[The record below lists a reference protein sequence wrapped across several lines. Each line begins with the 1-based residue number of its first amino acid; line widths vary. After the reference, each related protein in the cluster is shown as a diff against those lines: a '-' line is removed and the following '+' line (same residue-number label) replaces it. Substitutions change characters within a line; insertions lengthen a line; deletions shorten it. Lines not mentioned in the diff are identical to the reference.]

1 MSINAWKTSFIGL
14 NKPAKVLA
22 GTADLFT
29 PVALWPYANDATDPY
44 WSGGSNPQ
52 YYQWEVTFTINDR
65 VHGSNLT
72 RTPFSFNAQDIEV
85 GDFVAGAAD
94 GKVLQIMSISAK
106 GNNTLTAVVEDRL
119 RYNTFRDA
127 QGFGLFGAP
136 GPVIFFQINELGFPM
151 LDPVP
156 GEAASDF
163 FTNVMSRFQYMNPLT
178 NYLLAK
184 PAHGFEQG
192 DAICI
197 EDGDFTLSDP
207 DNIGRFIGTVVFPG
221 PGPDQFV
228 LRPANGIIDFVPGL
242 PGSVGDY
249 LYPSLDGTGNLT
261 TSDASRRPV
270 MMKIADAIPSD
281 STGTGID
288 PVGNDGDVVEIN
300 RVQVT
305 LASGNG
311 TYTIAD
317 AVALINAQTAE
328 HNITATEVG
337 GANEVQSDVT
347 LGSAYGVI
355 AGYVPFAITVNGTT
369 VTFTTTTSGSAAYG
383 DTSVADAIDMVT
395 DLNNAKIPNIVASV
409 VDGVYI
415 KLRNKIGGAIAIVN
429 VTVDANQNNFAG
441 ANSISSLPAYTPPNT
456 VTSALR
462 LVRADGGPM
471 TLRDF
476 TGQFLLDAGVLSGQ
490 NGRYALGLNIEQ
502 GLRSSS
508 TSVVA
513 NITARDALYAL
524 VGDQAHVIND
534 GNGDWAVFLYDGGQ
548 WTKVSGKRS
557 VDTDARTLVTSINLA
572 TKPTGIIELGTIST
586 GRKILNISVDVEN
599 AQIPLNTGI
608 IKSVSV
614 AYNPTGVDV
623 QPPANA
629 NLIQGGYGVT
639 EGQMYG
645 TAYQALIS
653 PLVDIN
659 NDMLTSFA
667 DWADWIVVGAT
678 GGSYSPLFPP
688 GEVHIT
694 AVEEV
699 DHYGRWY
706 LITFDQPVNTE
717 LYLVRPAGWAFF
729 FPPATTYTPPTAV
742 VAVSSPTWT
751 DGNATFNVSYS
762 NRTLS
767 VTPTSGGSGYSQG
780 QMLTIPGSFLGTP
793 GQDAVVTV
801 TSVESKFGPASTLS
815 IGTSIDNKLFMG
827 TFENKLQGTAT
838 YMLDPNYIT
847 NSYIDLIADLTNFA
861 GNTGIVTIKLTYV

>member
-22 GTADLFT
+22 GTADSYT

-94 GKVLQIMSISAK
+94 GKVLQIMSISEK

-156 GEAASDF
+156 GEAAADF

-178 NYLLAK
+178 NYVLEK
-184 PAHGFEQG
+184 SAHGFEQG

-207 DNIGRFIGTVVFPG
+207 DNIGRFIGTVVFSG
-221 PGPDQFV
+221 PGPDQFI

-288 PVGNDGDVVEIN
+288 PVGNDGDVIEIN

-305 LASGNG
+305 LTSGSG
-311 TYTIAD
+311 TYTITD
-317 AVALINAQTAE
+317 AVALINAQTDE
-328 HNITATEVG
+328 HKITATKVGAATEVL
-337 GANEVQSDVT
+337 SDVAGQ
-347 LGSAYGVI
+347 GSAYGIV
-355 AGYVPFAITVNGTT
+355 AGYTPFSASINGTT

-383 DTSVADAIDMVT
+383 DPSVADANDMVT

-409 VDGVYI
+409 VDGAYI
-415 KLRNKIGGAIAIVN
+415 KLRNKIGGAITIVN
-429 VTVDANQNNFAG
+429 TTVDANGNNFSG
-441 ANSISSLPAYTPPNT
+441 ANSISSLPEYTAPNT
-456 VTSALR
+456 LTSALR
-462 LVRADGGPM
+462 LVRLDGGPM

-513 NITARDALYAL
+513 NIVARDALYAL
-524 VGDQAHVIND
+524 VGDQAHVIDD
-534 GNGDWAVFLYDGGQ
+534 GNGEWAVFLYDGTQ
-548 WTKVSGKRS
+548 WTKVSGERS
-557 VDTDARTLVTSINLA
+557 VAVDARTIKEVVSLPGTTTTIGTVSEDRRILNVSVTVLQALVDAPDFSIDVGASTVWQFSQHGSSKVGTYVVDTDLITSAREDVIVNIPS
-572 TKPTGIIELGTIST
+572 ST
-586 GRKILNISVDVEN
+586 
-599 AQIPLNTGI
+599 
-608 IKSVSV
+608 
-614 AYNPTGVDV
+614 
-623 QPPANA
+623 
-629 NLIQGGYGVT
+629 
-639 EGQMYG
+639 
-645 TAYQALIS
+645 
-653 PLVDIN
+653 
-659 NDMLTSFA
+659 
-667 DWADWIVVGAT
+667 AT
-678 GGSYSPLFPP
+678 GN
-688 GEVHIT
+688 IR
-694 AVEEV
+694 VE
-699 DHYGRWY
+699 
-706 LITFDQPVNTE
+706 
-717 LYLVRPAGWAFF
+717 
-729 FPPATTYTPPTAV
+729 
-742 VAVSSPTWT
+742 
-751 DGNATFNVSYS
+751 VSY
-762 NRTLS
+762 
-767 VTPTSGGSGYSQG
+767 
-780 QMLTIPGSFLGTP
+780 I
-793 GQDAVVTV
+793 
-801 TSVESKFGPASTLS
+801 
-815 IGTSIDNKLFMG
+815 
-827 TFENKLQGTAT
+827 
-838 YMLDPNYIT
+838 
-847 NSYIDLIADLTNFA
+847 
-861 GNTGIVTIKLTYV
+861 